1 MNSCFLRLYL
11 KLVNSLRTKI
21 LLLFLAA
28 GLLCMMLLPGCS
40 SNQNTVTANIYHNAT
55 AHYNGYFYA
64 LEKTL
69 EVEKVV
75 LKSLDDD
82 PNQILRLFP
91 KLDTTLAK
99 SYAKDTEEII
109 KMASI
114 SIQRHPNSQWV
125 DDNYIQVG
133 LARLYSCDYQNAI
146 QTFKYVN
153 TKSPDPNSRHIALL
167 HLLRTFIEQGDYE
180 RAEEVYLFLEK
191 ERLNKSNRKNLYLA
205 KAYFYQL
212 RNDYDNMVRNLTSA
226 DSLLTKKD
234 RKGRIYFIVGQV
246 YQKLGF
252 GSEAY
257 NYYRKCLGTNPDYEI
272 DFYARLNMAQVA
284 RLDDK
289 GDVRTIRKQFNKLLT
304 DAKNSEFKDKI
315 YYEMGEFERKQGN
328 VNEAIDNY
336 KLSAHAGT
344 NKRIQGSSFL
354 RAGQLYFDSLKKYS
368 LAKSY
373 YDSAINSLPKE
384 FEGYSSIKKRQEVLG
399 DFVTYTETIA
409 WQDSLLMMAAMDSST
424 LRARLDSVFA
434 SRKQAE
440 ELAKKK
446 KKKLENRSGG
456 NSSNN
461 PFFNQESTSTTD
473 WYFGNLSAVGIGQ
486 TEFQR
491 IWGNIPLEDNW
502 RRSIKTATV
511 TASTA
516 KTEVETNGKETDVTD
531 AKSEKV
537 IDEAGKVFAQ
547 LPQTDKQKQ
556 DALTKIEEAYFKLGD
571 LYYFQL
577 EEKENASQSYQKL
590 LTRFPESDYEP
601 EVLYKLYLINR
612 ENDELVAQQFAQR
625 LKDEHPNSTFTR
637 ILLNPD
643 YLKETS
649 VAAEKQKLIYKD
661 AYTDYELGNLR
672 ASQEKIKQALQVGE
686 TAFTPQL
693 QLLQILITGKT
704 EDIAKYQ
711 YELGEFIKKYPDV
724 TIKPYA
730 EQLLTASKSLQEKI
744 EKSRGI
750 RFVLADNDPHYFVTV
765 YKFGDKIAAPVSD
778 AIEKFN
784 EVRFKDKK
792 LKSTNLIFNEEYA
805 ITFVIG
811 LANREE
817 AVNYFD
823 SFNSQAALL
832 KPFSSYKFYNFV
844 ITKVNFDL
852 FYRTK
857 ALDEYLTFFDR
868 NYKKENQ

>member
-1 MNSCFLRLYL
+1 MNDCFLRLYS
-11 KLVNSLRTKI
+11 KLTDSLRSPI
-21 LLLFLAA
+21 HFIFSVA
-28 GLLCMMLLPGCS
+28 GLCGLALWSGCS
-40 SNQNTVTANIYHNAT
+40 SNQNTLTANLYHNTT
-55 AHYNGYFYA
+55 ARYNGYFYA
-64 LEKTL
+64 LEKTR
-69 EVEKVV
+69 EVEKVI

-125 DDNYIQVG
+125 DDDYVQVG
-133 LARLYSCDYQNAI
+133 LARLYSCDFQNAI
-146 QTFKYVN
+146 QTFKFVN
-153 TKSPDPNSRHIALL
+153 TKSRDPDTRHIALL
-167 HLLRTFIEQGDYE
+167 HLFRTFIEQGDYE
-180 RAEEVYLFLEK
+180 RGEEVFLFLEK
-191 ERLNKSNRKNLYLA
+191 EKLNKDNKKKLYLG

-212 RNDYDNMVRNLTSA
+212 RGDYDNMVRNLTSA
-226 DSLLTKKD
+226 DTLLTKKD

-284 RLDDK
+284 RLDNK

-304 DAKNSEFKDKI
+304 DTKNIEFRDKI

-328 VNEAIDNY
+328 IPEAIENY

-354 RAGQLYFDSLKKYS
+354 RTGQLYFDSLKKYS
-368 LAKSY
+368 LAKAY

-384 FEGYSSIKKRQEVLG
+384 FEDYPSIKKRQEVLG
-399 DFVTYTETIA
+399 DFVKYTETIA
-409 WQDSLLMMAAMDSST
+409 WQDSLLRMSSMDSLS
-424 LRARLDSVFA
+424 LRKQLDSVFT
-434 SRKQAE
+434 SRKKAE
-440 ELAKKK
+440 EVNKKK
-446 KKKLENRSGG
+446 KKRSEGNGGG
-456 NSSNN
+456 NSGNN

-473 WYFGNLSAVGIGQ
+473 WYFGNLSAVALGQ

-491 IWGNIPLEDNW
+491 IWGSIPLEDNW
-502 RRSIKTATV
+502 RRSNKTATV
-511 TASTA
+511 TASTESA
-516 KTEVETNGKETDVTD
+516 AAEKKGEDAESAETKASKPV
-531 AKSEKV
+531 
-537 IDEAGKVFAQ
+537 DEAGKIFAQ
-547 LPQTDKQKQ
+547 LPQTEQQKEE
-556 DALTKIEEAYFKLGD
+556 ALGKIEEAFFKLGD

-577 EEKENASQSYQKL
+577 EEKENASQTYQTL
-590 LTRFPESDYEP
+590 LSRFPDSDYEP
-601 EVLYKLYLINR
+601 EILYKLYLIGK
-612 ENDELVAQQFAQR
+612 EKNDETTQQYVQR
-625 LKDEHPNSTFTR
+625 LKNDHPNSTFTR

-649 VAAEKQKLIYKD
+649 VAAEKQKLIYKE
-661 AYTDYELGNLR
+661 AYADYQSGNLR
-672 ASQEKIKQALQVGE
+672 ASQERIKQALQLGE

-704 EDIAKYQ
+704 EDITRYQ

-730 EQLLTASKSLQEKI
+730 EQLLAASKSLQEKI

-750 RFVLADNDPHYFVTV
+750 RFVIANEDPHYFVV
-765 YKFGDKIAAPVSD
+765 IYKITDKIATAASD
-778 AIEKFN
+778 AIESFN
-784 EVRFKDKK
+784 ASRFKEKK
-792 LKSTNLIFNEEYA
+792 LKSTNLIFNEEFA

-811 LANREE
+811 LVNREE
-817 AVNYFD
+817 AITYFD
-823 SFNSQAALL
+823 LFNSQAATG
-832 KPFSSYKFYNFV
+832 KPFSNYNFHNFV
-844 ITKVNFDL
+844 ITKNNFDL